1 MESRWNEDK
10 EEAATVKKWWGRAVV
25 EWGGEASLQTAL
37 KKRASLGAGGWFEF
51 RISAFVILH

>member
-37 KKRASLGAGGWFEF
+37 KKGQAWELEDGSNLEF
-51 RISAFVILH
+51 RPL